1 MTEFPKHFDGKK
13 FFNPNAPQA
22 RGPFDAMKWK
32 LKTRPEPSRFM
43 DDVQPTRPP
52 ASAPDNDCE
61 IRVTLINHSTVLL
74 QQAGL
79 NILTDPIWSER
90 ASPFAWIGPKRL
102 RQPGVR
108 WDDLPRIDI
117 ALISHNHYDH
127 LDLATLRRL
136 AKRDAPRFVVPIGLA
151 RLLEK
156 NGISRVQE
164 LDWGDSLPTEQTTIH
179 SVPAMHFSAR
189 GAFDRNRTL
198 WCGYVLEPPG
208 GIVYFAADTGF
219 GDHFAWIKER
229 FGPPRLALLPIGAY
243 EPRWFMGPI
252 HMAPEQALQ
261 AHKILSAQTSIAIHH
276 GTFQMADDGLD
287 TAKKVLNTCAP
298 GDSFLT
304 LNNGQSLT
312 LAP

>member
-1 MTEFPKHFDGKK
+1 MAEFPKHFDGQR
-13 FFNPNAPQA
+13 FFNPGAPQA
-22 RGPFDAMKWK
+22 RGPFDALKWK
-32 LKTRPEPSRFM
+32 LKTRPEPSHFM
-43 DDVQPTRPP
+43 DDVQPSRPP
-52 ASAPDNDCE
+52 ADSSQ

-90 ASPFAWIGPKRL
+90 ASPLQWIGPKRL
-102 RQPGVR
+102 RHPGVR

-127 LDLATLRRL
+127 LDLATLRLL
-136 AKRDAPRFVVPIGLA
+136 AKRDSPRFIVPLGLA

-164 LDWGDSLPTEQTTIH
+164 LDWGDSLPLERTTIH

-189 GAFDRNRTL
+189 GPFDRNRTL
-198 WCGYVLEPPG
+198 WCGYVLETPG
-208 GIVYFAADTGF
+208 GIIYFAADTGF
-219 GDHFAWIKER
+219 GDHFAQIRGR

-252 HMAPEQALQ
+252 HMAPEQAVQ
-261 AHKILSAQTSIAIHH
+261 AHRILNAQTSIAIHH

-287 TAKKVLNTCAP
+287 TPKKILAACAP

-304 LNNGQSLT
+304 LDNGESLT

>member
-43 DDVQPTRPP
+43 DDVQPTKPP
-52 ASAPDNDCE
+52 ANPPDNDSQ

-136 AKRDAPRFVVPIGLA
+136 AKRDAPRFIVPIRCYSRSHAG
-151 RLLEK
+151 
-156 NGISRVQE
+156 GIS
-164 LDWGDSLPTEQTTIH
+164 LTAANS
-179 SVPAMHFSAR
+179 SA
-189 GAFDRNRTL
+189 
-198 WCGYVLEPPG
+198 CGR
-208 GIVYFAADTGF
+208 F
-219 GDHFAWIKER
+219 GDLERPRSRQAVVIKTVRRCDDASKLRSSPRRREPSNGNR
-229 FGPPRLALLPIGAY
+229 LCEGPA
-243 EPRWFMGPI
+243 
-252 HMAPEQALQ
+252 
-261 AHKILSAQTSIAIHH
+261 T
-276 GTFQMADDGLD
+276 
-287 TAKKVLNTCAP
+287 P
-298 GDSFLT
+298 GW
-304 LNNGQSLT
+304 
-312 LAP
+312 P

>member
-43 DDVQPTRPP
+43 DDVQPTKPP
-52 ASAPDNDCE
+52 ANPPDNDSQ

-164 LDWGDSLPTEQTTIH
+164 LDWGDSLPMERTTIH

-208 GIVYFAADTGF
+208 GAVYFAADTGF

-261 AHKILSAQTSIAIHH
+261 AHKILNAQTSIAIHH